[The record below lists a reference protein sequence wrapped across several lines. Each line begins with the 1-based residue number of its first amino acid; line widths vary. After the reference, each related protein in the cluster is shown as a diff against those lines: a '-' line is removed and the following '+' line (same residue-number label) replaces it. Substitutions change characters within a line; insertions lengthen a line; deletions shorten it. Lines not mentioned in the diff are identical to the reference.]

1 MDVKVFNLN
10 IENSK
15 ENKEL
20 VSVSGFESKHLER
33 DLLLP
38 KHRDNLLGNILKD
51 LTSDANVIAIYQAGS
66 LARGNFDNYSDI
78 DLHIIVTPEKKAEY
92 IKDKHNRARRWG
104 EVLFYEDV
112 NPYSPVVV
120 AHYDCFIKV
129 DSWYHTPEEVVPS
142 IWLKGTKVLYDP
154 NNSISTAIKD
164 SSHEVYK
171 PSSDEFVFWRGKLLA
186 FIHETYRAIMRQE
199 IYYAIS
205 NLDRVRWLVV
215 FGWYMEMEQHLDSPY
230 GVWSKIEGKRSKL
243 NHWQL
248 SLLENWN
255 CGRNTNQIMK
265 TLVGMVPEILR
276 LNKYLSKQVN
286 IEENEEHIKK
296 IIELAY

>member
-1 MDVKVFNLN
+1 MCV
-10 IENSK
+10 
-15 ENKEL
+15 
-20 VSVSGFESKHLER
+20 GFESRHLER

-38 KHRDNLLGNILKD
+38 KHRDTLLENALKD
-51 LTSDANVIAIYQAGS
+51 LTSDSNVIAIYQAGS

-78 DLHIIVTPEKKAEY
+78 DLHTIVTPEKKADY
-92 IKDKHNRARRWG
+92 IKNKHNRARNWG
-104 EVLFYEDV
+104 EVLFYEDF
-112 NPYSPVVV
+112 NLFSPVVV
-120 AHYDCFIKV
+120 AHYDTFIKV

-142 IWLKGTKVLYDP
+142 IWLKGYKVLYDP
-154 NNSISTAIKD
+154 NNIISKVIKE
-164 SSHEVYK
+164 SSYEVYK
-171 PSSDEFVFWRGKLLA
+171 TSSDEVVFWRGKLLA
-186 FIHETYRAIMRQE
+186 FIHETYRAVMREE

-215 FGWYMEMEQHLDSPY
+215 SGWYMEMEQHLDSPY

-248 SLLENWN
+248 CLLKNWD

-265 TLVGMVPEILR
+265 TLVDMVPEILR